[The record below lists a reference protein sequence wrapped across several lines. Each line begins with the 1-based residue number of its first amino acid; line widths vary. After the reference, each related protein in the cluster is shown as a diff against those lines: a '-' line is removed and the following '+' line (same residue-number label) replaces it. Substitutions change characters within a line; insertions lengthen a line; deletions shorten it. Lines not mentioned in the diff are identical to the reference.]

1 MLVHEFGTLG
11 LPRADQL
18 DCWRDLMDQWFVPI
32 RLRSATG
39 SGFSASARV
48 LAWDG
53 VQISAPANPS
63 GRALTLASVTVDLL
77 SAALA
82 APLETAEAVRRGRRH
97 MRGLDPA
104 APPGT
109 LSPRPGHT
117 HRQEPAPAAP
127 ACPGIG
133 DSRSADC
140 VATTVIAARSAG
152 TCPLTPFEGR

>member
-11 LPRADQL
+11 FPRADQL

-39 SGFSASARV
+39 DGFSASARV
-48 LAWDG
+48 PAWDG

-82 APLETAEAVRRGRRH
+82 A
-97 MRGLDPA
+97 
-104 APPGT
+104 
-109 LSPRPGHT
+109 
-117 HRQEPAPAAP
+117 RQEPAP

-140 VATTVIAARSAG
+140 VDTTVIAARSAG
-152 TCPLTPFEGR
+152 TCPPTPFEGR